1 MMNLNHKGWE
11 RPVFNGLRVVGVVSL
26 LCVQSIFFGSE
37 AGAQSMRD
45 DSFEKTVEEARVP
58 AFKWSAYS
66 ASKAFFLAVRRGR
79 NRCVM
84 TVLKKR

>member
-11 RPVFNGLRVVGVVSL
+11 KLVFNGLRVVGVVSL
-26 LCVQSIFFGSE
+26 LCVQSIFL
-37 AGAQSMRD
+37 
-45 DSFEKTVEEARVP
+45 P
-58 AFKWSAYS
+58 
-66 ASKAFFLAVRRGR
+66 VRRGR